1 VASREFKAENWE
13 LKRETWCKNAIE
25 GYPETRKTDPELAD
39 YFTALDQENCADG
52 FRWREGDALNAAIGQ
67 GDTAVTPLQM
77 AMVYAAI
84 ANGGTVYEPKLVKAI
99 VSADGK
105 TVREV
110 EPVASNEITGARAQ
124 RAIRFLQDT
133 LPGVTTN
140 GSAREPFAGFPL
152 DRIPVASK
160 TGSAQ
165 VTGDKVSTSWFA
177 SYAPADNPRYAVV
190 MMVTQGGTGS
200 KTSAPSV
207 RRIYEEIFGV
217 RGTDV
222 DPRRSVLIG
231 GEPQR
236 RIPVIRPDGTPVVP
250 LGEDSG
256 LPQAREDLLASGG
269 RDRDDGARS

>member
-1 VASREFKAENWE
+1 MNAS
-13 LKRETWCKNAIE
+13 
-25 GYPETRKTDPELAD
+25 
-39 YFTALDQENCADG
+39 
-52 FRWREGDALNAAIGQ
+52 IGQ

-84 ANGGTVYEPKLVKAI
+84 ANGGTVFEPRLVKAI
-99 VSADGK
+99 VSADGQS
-105 TVREV
+105 VREV
-110 EPVASNEITGARAQ
+110 PPVASNEITGARAQ

-177 SYAPADNPRYAVV
+177 SYAPANDPQYAVV

-200 KTSAPSV
+200 KTAAPSV
-207 RRIYEEIFGV
+207 RKIYEEIFGV
-217 RGTDV
+217 RGSDI

-231 GEPQR
+231 GEPMR
-236 RIPVIRPDGTPVVP
+236 DLPVIRPDGTPVVP

-256 LPQAREDLLASGG
+256 VPDERPNVVASGLGNGQREG
-269 RDRDDGARS
+269 RRS